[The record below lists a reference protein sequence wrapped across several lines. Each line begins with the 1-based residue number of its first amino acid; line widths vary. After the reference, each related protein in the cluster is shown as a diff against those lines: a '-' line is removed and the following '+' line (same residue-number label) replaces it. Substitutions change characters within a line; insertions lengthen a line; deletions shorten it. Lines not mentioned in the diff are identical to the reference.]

1 MGDLAVWQ
9 DFEDP
14 YMTYENDYIE
24 TAWWL
29 LKKTDEKD
37 LLYEAGKPIHW
48 CPRCQTSLS
57 GYEVTDEYQQIT
69 DISVFVKYPMENR
82 DEKLVIWTTTPWTI
96 PSNMAVFVHPDY
108 KYAKVDVDGEQLIIA
123 QQLVNRTMEK
133 AGYEE
138 DDYEVVQTMVGSDL
152 KGMKYET
159 PFLDEIPRQRE
170 LDE

>member
-69 DISVFVKYPMENR
+69 DISV
-82 DEKLVIWTTTPWTI
+82 L
-96 PSNMAVFVHPDY
+96 
-108 KYAKVDVDGEQLIIA
+108 
-123 QQLVNRTMEK
+123 
-133 AGYEE
+133 
-138 DDYEVVQTMVGSDL
+138 
-152 KGMKYET
+152 
-159 PFLDEIPRQRE
+159 
-170 LDE
+170 